1 MGRPGLI
8 RSEPFLGDQSPEP
21 LSLRYLNRFL
31 TFRVSGAEEREIC
44 SSSSAPPF
52 ASRTNRSR
60 PVVARFL
67 EAGSE
72 SARPPKKGA
81 LTLESRA
88 SVIES
93 SSSSKTLEFSC
104 GFGGKTRSFVR
115 LPRKNLPAL

>member
-8 RSEPFLGDQSPEP
+8 RSGPNRSGPIRCFF
-21 LSLRYLNRFL
+21 SLRYLGRFL
-31 TFRVSGAEEREIC
+31 TFRIFGAVEREIC
-44 SSSSAPPF
+44 SSSSALPF

-72 SARPPKKGA
+72 SALLPKKGA

-88 SVIES
+88 
-93 SSSSKTLEFSC
+93 L
-104 GFGGKTRSFVR
+104 
-115 LPRKNLPAL
+115 